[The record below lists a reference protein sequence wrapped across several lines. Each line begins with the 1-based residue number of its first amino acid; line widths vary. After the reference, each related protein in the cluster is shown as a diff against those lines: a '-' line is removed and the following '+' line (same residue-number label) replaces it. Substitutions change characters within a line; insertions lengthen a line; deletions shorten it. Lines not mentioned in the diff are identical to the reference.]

1 MVSITQKTREN
12 ISLAVSSACLL
23 ISALWIYYHATLT
36 GDTNLSDLTGFYVIM
51 WGSSLPFGGFFLGP
65 YIAPAVAALVGFLS
79 ISNYWHTDRPA
90 LRTVSR
96 VMLITQGALTA
107 ALAVLIT
114 LALTR

>member
-1 MVSITQKTREN
+1 MFSISRKAKET
-12 ISLAVSSACLL
+12 ISLTVSVACLL

-79 ISNYWHTDRPA
+79 IANYWHTDRPA

-96 VMLITQGALTA
+96 VMLIVQGILTA
-107 ALAVLIT
+107 SLAVFIT

>member
-1 MVSITQKTREN
+1 MFSISRKAKETISLTVSI
-12 ISLAVSSACLL
+12 ACLL
-23 ISALWIYYHATLT
+23 ISALWIVFHATCT
-36 GDTNLSDLTGFYVIM
+36 AGTPLTGFYVIM

-79 ISNYWHTDRPA
+79 IANYWHTDRPA

-96 VMLITQGALTA
+96 VMLITQGVLTA